1 MYKTNNTQSKIF
13 CRSLPCGVATVN
25 PAFNT
30 PTKTNPDDEDV
41 LYSVSQR
48 YAYTD
53 PRNTKKKNVQI
64 PSKYKNNKMTVR
76 LRPRQVLCSKCKG
89 ICNENSENVS
99 RKRKPSES
107 VQPVPPIKRG
117 ANAPVTRSVNTEL
130 NSRKKPEVKATL
142 VPKIARLLPQEIS
155 NALSGNVNKLN
166 IIDNVKKQSPVS
178 SSAVKCAS
186 DADTENTPAE
196 QIVHSTDHSD
206 SSTTATEIDHPPD
219 ITAKSTKRILRKKR
233 SILSME
239 DLWDESVFE
248 ENVHGKNNNS
258 NTQSDANN
266 AEQSQN
272 VCTSTRTLKISYGPQ
287 GEGTILK
294 IPRIENL
301 TLDEVDES
309 VDADAE
315 DEKTRT
321 KDSND
326 KAARRALKRA
336 KKEAKRK
343 VLLSGSSP
351 CYLGNGSPRYS
362 VAGSSPRYT
371 VGSAS
376 PRHGLGS
383 NSPRYVAASVYEINA
398 PRRRKHKMKHKKKH
412 REDKGRK
419 HKESEVSVDDVDVV
433 VG

>member
-1 MYKTNNTQSKIF
+1 M
-13 CRSLPCGVATVN
+13 N

-30 PTKTNPDDEDV
+30 PAKANPDDDV

-48 YAYTD
+48 FAYTD

-99 RKRKPSES
+99 RKRKSSES

-117 ANAPVTRSVNTEL
+117 ANAPVTRSVYSEL
-130 NSRKKPEVKATL
+130 NNKKKTDLKPTL
-142 VPKIARLLPQEIS
+142 VPKIVRLLPQEIS

-166 IIDNVKKQSPVS
+166 IIDNVKKS
-178 SSAVKCAS
+178 STMSNTNIKCGSTINS

-196 QIVHSTDHSD
+196 QIVHSMDHSD
-206 SSTTATEIDHPPD
+206 SPATVDEVGEHPPE
-219 ITAKSTKRILRKKR
+219 ITAKSIKRILRKKR
-233 SILSME
+233 SIGSME

-248 ENVHGKNNNS
+248 ENMHNKNNNL
-258 NTQSDANN
+258 NNQNN
-266 AEQSQN
+266 ANADLPHN
-272 VCTSTRTLKISYGPQ
+272 VFTSTRTIKISYGPQ

-294 IPRIENL
+294 IPAHIENL
-301 TLDEVDES
+301 NLTDEPEES
-309 VDADAE
+309 TNID
-315 DEKTRT
+315 DEKIKV
-321 KDSND
+321 KDAND
-326 KAARRALKRA
+326 KAARRALKKA

-343 VLLSGSSP
+343 VLLSGNSP

-362 VAGSSPRYT
+362 FAGSSPRYT

-376 PRHGLGS
+376 PRHGLGN
-383 NSPRYVAASVYEINA
+383 NSPRYVPAAVYELNA

-412 REDKGRK
+412 REEKDRK
-419 HKESEVSVDDVDVV
+419 HRESEVSSK
-433 VG
+433 